1 MMSAPEVMPQTM
13 QSFQYLN
20 YAAQYQQQRLNFAN
34 GYPQAGHG
42 LQDVPSVS
50 AHDTLSA
57 MNPVSVS
64 TPSVLDPATQ
74 LGHLNAAITKL
85 EPQIPP
91 PSFPTSSSPHHQPQE
106 QPQRLPMTPPRSNPM
121 EPLVESF
128 YEKDVEEELEE
139 HFKKSQSETKKRKGL
154 IFPAS
159 FYQQQTSP
167 GRPSSGIGSLTSS
180 SLSTT
185 PPYGHYSGF
194 PGYGSGP
201 TSFSPHASATP
212 TTSHSFSPTNQAAS
226 PYWSQYAANYASS
239 FNQNP
244 SYSPSASYNS
254 SLNLTAGVGTYNQ
267 TSLFPSQSAATSGL
281 DQLGANQSPFQ
292 AAAAGFRSY

>member
-1 MMSAPEVMPQTM
+1 MI
-13 QSFQYLN
+13 L
-20 YAAQYQQQRLNFAN
+20 
-34 GYPQAGHG
+34 
-42 LQDVPSVS
+42 
-50 AHDTLSA
+50 
-57 MNPVSVS
+57 
-64 TPSVLDPATQ
+64 
-74 LGHLNAAITKL
+74 
-85 EPQIPP
+85 
-91 PSFPTSSSPHHQPQE
+91 
-106 QPQRLPMTPPRSNPM
+106 
-121 EPLVESF
+121 
-128 YEKDVEEELEE
+128 
-139 HFKKSQSETKKRKGL
+139 GL

-159 FYQQQTSP
+159 YYQQQTSP

-194 PGYGSGP
+194 PGYGTGP
-201 TSFSPHASATP
+201 TSFSPHTSATP

-267 TSLFPSQSAATSGL
+267 SSLFPSTGPTAATGL

-292 AAAAGFRSY
+292 AAAGTFHFF

>member
-34 GYPQAGHG
+34 GYHQSGPG
-42 LQDVPSVS
+42 LHDTPSVS
-50 AHDTLSA
+50 T

-64 TPSVLDPATQ
+64 APSVLDPATQ

-85 EPQIPP
+85 EPQLPVA
-91 PSFPTSSSPHHQPQE
+91 PTGHSTPASTSPNQPTQE
-106 QPQRLPMTPPRSNPM
+106 QSLPMTPPRPNAM

-128 YEKDVEEELEE
+128 YEKDIEEELDE
-139 HFKKSQSETKKRKGL
+139 HFKKSQSETKTRRGL

-159 FYQQQTSP
+159 YYQQQTSP

-194 PGYGSGP
+194 PGYGTGP
-201 TSFSPHASATP
+201 TSFSPRTSATP
-212 TTSHSFSPTNQAAS
+212 TKLQF
-226 PYWSQYAANYASS
+226 
-239 FNQNP
+239 
-244 SYSPSASYNS
+244 
-254 SLNLTAGVGTYNQ
+254 
-267 TSLFPSQSAATSGL
+267 FPQSDG
-281 DQLGANQSPFQ
+281 
-292 AAAAGFRSY
+292 RSRIPELLKMKPISISKETI

>member
-34 GYPQAGHG
+34 GYHQSGPG
-42 LQDVPSVS
+42 LHDTPSVS
-50 AHDTLSA
+50 AHESLST

-64 TPSVLDPATQ
+64 APSVLDPATQ

-85 EPQIPP
+85 EPQLPVA
-91 PSFPTSSSPHHQPQE
+91 PTGHSTPASTSPNQPTQE
-106 QPQRLPMTPPRSNPM
+106 QSLPMTPPRPNAM

-128 YEKDVEEELEE
+128 YEKDIEEELDE
-139 HFKKSQSETKKRKGL
+139 HFKKSQSETKTRRGL

-159 FYQQQTSP
+159 YYQQQTSP
-167 GRPSSGIGSLTSS
+167 AAQAP
-180 SLSTT
+180 
-185 PPYGHYSGF
+185 
-194 PGYGSGP
+194 
-201 TSFSPHASATP
+201 ASAVSHLHHCRPRHRTVITVDSLAMARVQRLSLRTP
-212 TTSHSFSPTNQAAS
+212 APHRPPRTPSPQPIRRRVPTGAT
-226 PYWSQYAANYASS
+226 
-239 FNQNP
+239 
-244 SYSPSASYNS
+244 SYNS

-267 TSLFPSQSAATSGL
+267 SSLFPSTGPTAATGL